1 MGSSLSVSP
10 FVILVSLA
18 VWTPTWGIAG
28 AILCV
33 PIMAIEVI
41 FSEIDATR
49 PLAIPLSKD
58 ASAWGPGDG
67 LRPTRSPTAAL
78 EN

>member
-28 AILCV
+28 AILRSD
-33 PIMAIEVI
+33 MAIEVI
-41 FSEIDATR
+41 ISEIDATR

-58 ASAWGPGDG
+58 ASAWGPRR
-67 LRPTRSPTAAL
+67 RPQADAIPYGRP
-78 EN
+78 